1 MLVEF
6 VLPFKSEILQ
16 NIVSSIEMRFCYSI
30 LLLVFSVSCLH
41 SSAQDKSNKGK
52 EFWLGY
58 GYCWVFDREGP
69 PFNTQELVLYLSA
82 EQPANVTVSVTGTSW
97 SQTLSIPANTVN
109 TAIRIPKTGADDARI
124 FNEGLF
130 NRAVHIVSDTPIVV
144 YAHEY
149 NAMVSGATMLMPVET
164 YGYKY
169 FSLNYSQS
177 QSGSSPPNPPASTTQ
192 NGPEWY
198 SWFYVIASEDNTR
211 LEITPSDTT
220 RNGWLPGQTYTVNL
234 MRGQLYNVMG
244 KLGSSSRIVD
254 ASKDMSGS
262 KILSVPG
269 ADGNCHPVAVF
280 SGSSG
285 IRLCKNDGG
294 EYMQQQVFPTQAW
307 GTRYLTYHTLNNTT
321 TDINDQFKNFYRI
334 AVSDPTTVVKRNG
347 VVMTGL
353 INNFY
358 YEYLDSLGGDYIE
371 ADKPILMA
379 QYTPGGNRCYMASQF
394 AYGDPE
400 MFYLSPV
407 EQGRNDVLFYATRA
421 ANIDF
426 NYLNVIV
433 SNAGLASLRLD
444 GAAFNPANI
453 RTHPN
458 HPGYS
463 VAVARILGAAAQ
475 HRLTCD
481 SNFTATVY
489 GLGFFES
496 YGYNVGTN
504 INNLNHY
511 STIRNTY
518 NTTTNI
524 DTFTCPKSPVRLFV
538 KLGYPATSIHWKLSQ
553 VTGMTPNADSIISNP
568 VPVTTELINGRTY
581 YVYSLQ
587 QDFIFNTTGTYIIPV
602 SFTANI
608 IENCSQTE
616 FAEVRVVVK
625 PGPVSNFIFSSPACL
640 RDSVYFTGAAVP
652 GNFIL
657 DRYRWTFPDA
667 TTQATINAVKKFN
680 TSGNQSVRYQVIA
693 TNGCVGDTT
702 KTINIFDSPV
712 ANFGISGNICQSD
725 SVYLTDTSL
734 IASGSI
740 TNWEWRFGD
749 GNSITRTN
757 NSPFYY
763 HYAASGTYTILLV
776 VNSNNGCKSD
786 TMRRTINVFDA
797 PVAKFGFNRNIC
809 LGDSVLF
816 SDSSVSSAGPIVSWQ
831 WNFADGNT
839 ITRNNNTPF
848 YHPYTAAGSY
858 NVTLLV
864 TSSNGCTSVFN
875 RTVVV
880 NQKPTATTNIGFT
893 PCVDSLFTFRSS
905 ILFNP
910 GNPATYYWSFG
921 DGNTFV
927 TNTANSTT
935 HVYTSAAT
943 NIPVKHVV
951 SFGPG
956 CVSDTFTTVIPY
968 IEQVPAPDFTIIGDT
983 FCTNK
988 PFTFTSSVNPALV
1001 GQWNWSFSDGTQLN
1015 TPSSVI
1021 HSFLSAG
1028 NKTITLTIR
1037 SPQAGC
1043 FSRPFTD
1050 NISIGASPA
1059 INAGPDKF
1067 INTGGIATLDAT
1079 ISNPSNY
1086 NFTWTPSAS
1095 LSASNILNPTATPAN
1110 TTEYTILAVDKTSN
1124 CTATDKVIVNIITG
1138 LYVPSGFTPNGDGRN
1153 DVWQIPGLALYPDA
1167 LVQVFNRNGEVVY
1180 QTKDYTNRP
1189 WDGKYKGTPQPNAV
1203 FVYIIQLNDTQKR
1216 MLKGYVTIIR

>member
-1 MLVEF
+1 
-6 VLPFKSEILQ
+6 
-16 NIVSSIEMRFCYSI
+16 MRYRYSTI
-30 LLLVFSVSCLH
+30 LLLVSFLIFAQSF
-41 SSAQDKSNKGK
+41 AQDKSNKGK

-69 PFNTQELVLYLSA
+69 PVNTQELVLYLSA
-82 EQPANVTVSVTGTSW
+82 EQAANVTVSVTGTSW
-97 SQTLSIPANTVN
+97 SQSINIPANTVN
-109 TAIRIPKTGADDARI
+109 AAIRIPKTGADDARI

-149 NAMVSGATMLMPVET
+149 NAMVSAATMLMPVET

-177 QSGSSPPNPPASTTQ
+177 QSGSSPPNPPITTTQ

-211 LEITPSDTT
+211 LQITPSDTT
-220 RNGWLPGQTYTVNL
+220 RNGWLPGQTYTVSL
-234 MRGQLYNVMG
+234 MKGQLYNVMG
-244 KLGSSSRIVD
+244 KLGPTNSIND
-254 ASKDMSGS
+254 AGKDMTGS

-307 GTRYLTYHTLNNTT
+307 GTRYLTYHTLNNTN

-421 ANIDF
+421 ANIDY
-426 NYLNVIV
+426 NYVNVIV
-433 SNAGLASLRLD
+433 STAGLATLRLD
-444 GAAFNPANI
+444 GNPFNAANI

-475 HRLTCD
+475 HRLTSD

-511 STIRNTY
+511 SNIKNTF

-524 DTFTCPKSPVRLFV
+524 DSFTCPKSPVRLYV

-553 VTGMTPNADSIISNP
+553 VTGMTPNTDSIISNP
-568 VPVTTELINGRTY
+568 VPIATELINGRTY

-587 QDFIFNTTGTYIIPV
+587 QDFIFNNTGTYIIPV
-602 SFTANI
+602 SFTANV

-616 FAEVRVVVK
+616 FAEVKVVVK
-625 PGPVSNFIFSSPACL
+625 PGPVSNFNFSSPACL
-640 RDSVYFTGAAVP
+640 KDSVYFTGAAVP
-652 GNFIL
+652 GIYTL
-657 DRYRWTFPDA
+657 DRYLWTFPDA
-667 TTQATINAVKKFN
+667 TTQTTVNAVKKFN
-680 TSGNQSVRYQVIA
+680 ISGNQAVRYQVIA

-712 ANFGISGNICQSD
+712 ANFGVNGDICQTD
-725 SVYLTDTSL
+725 SVYLTDSSL
-734 IASGSI
+734 IASGNI

-749 GNSITRTN
+749 GNTITRTN

-763 HYAASGTYTILLV
+763 RYATPGIYTIRLV

-786 TMRRTINVFDA
+786 TAYRMVNVFES

-809 LGDSVLF
+809 VGDSVLF
-816 SDSSVSSAGPIVSWQ
+816 SDSSSSAAGSIVSWQ
-831 WNFADGNT
+831 WNFGDATNE
-839 ITRNNNTPF
+839 TRNNNTPF
-848 YHPYTAAGSY
+848 YHFYSASGTM
-858 NVTLLV
+858 NVTLTV
-864 TSSNGCTSVFN
+864 TSSNGCVSSVFN
-875 RTVVV
+875 KTVVV
-880 NQKPTATTNIGFT
+880 NQKPTANTNIGFV
-893 PCVDSLFTFRSS
+893 PCVDSLFTYRSS
-905 ILFNP
+905 VLFNP
-910 GNPATYYWSFG
+910 NNPATYYWNFG
-921 DGNTFV
+921 DGNSFT

-935 HVYTSAAT
+935 HIYTNAAT
-943 NIPVKHVV
+943 NIPIKHVV

-956 CVSDTFTTVIPY
+956 CISDTFTTVIPY
-968 IEQVPAPDFTIIGDT
+968 VEQVPVPDFTITGDT
-983 FCTNK
+983 FCVNK
-988 PFTFTSSVNPALV
+988 QFTFTSSLNPATV
-1001 GQWNWSFSDGTQLN
+1001 GQWSWNFSDGTQLT
-1015 TPSSVI
+1015 TPTTVT
-1021 HSFLSAG
+1021 HSFLSPG
-1028 NKTITLTIR
+1028 NNQVTLSVR

-1043 FSRPFTD
+1043 FSVPLTQQVFI
-1050 NISIGASPA
+1050 NPSPVVD
-1059 INAGPDKF
+1059 AGPDKMVQP
-1067 INTGGIATLDAT
+1067 GSSVTLDAMVT
-1079 ISNPSNY
+1079 GNGNY
-1086 NFTWTPSAS
+1086 SYNWTPSTN
-1095 LSASNILNPTATPAN
+1095 LSAANILNPVSTPPLLTTYNLQVKDIN
-1110 TTEYTILAVDKTSN
+1110 TG
-1124 CTATDKVIVNIITG
+1124 CTASDNVTVTVVYG
-1138 LYVPSGFTPNGDGRN
+1138 LYVPSGFTPNGDGKN
-1153 DVWQIPGLALYPDA
+1153 DVWQIPGLALYPGA
-1167 LVQVFNRNGEVVY
+1167 LVQVFNRNGELVY

-1189 WDGKYKGTPQPNAV
+1189 WDGKYKGTAQPNAV
-1203 FVYIIQLNDTQKR
+1203 FIYIIQLNDASKK

>member
-1 MLVEF
+1 
-6 VLPFKSEILQ
+6 
-16 NIVSSIEMRFCYSI
+16 MRICYYI
-30 LLLVFSVSCLH
+30 LLLAFSLSCIQ

-58 GYCWVFDREGP
+58 GYCWVFDRENP
-69 PFNTQELVLYLSA
+69 INTQELVLYLSA

-97 SQTLSIPANTVN
+97 SQSVSIPANTVN
-109 TAIRIPKTGADDARI
+109 ATIRIPKTGSDDARI

-177 QSGSSPPNPPASTTQ
+177 QSGSSPPNPPITTTQ

-198 SWFYVIASEDNTR
+198 SWFYVIATEDNTR

-234 MRGQLYNVMG
+234 MKGQLYNVMG
-244 KLGSSSRIVD
+244 KLGSSSRLVD
-254 ASKDMSGS
+254 ASKDMTGS

-307 GTRYLTYHTLNNTT
+307 GTRYLTYHTLNNTN

-433 SNAGLASLRLD
+433 SNAGLASLTLD
-444 GAAFNPANI
+444 GAPFNPANI

-463 VAVARILGAAAQ
+463 VAVARIFGLAAQ
-475 HRLTCD
+475 HRLVCD

-511 STIRNTY
+511 SNIKNTF

-524 DTFTCPKSPVRLFV
+524 DSFTCPKSPVRLYV
-538 KLGYPATSIHWKLSQ
+538 KLGYQATSIYWKLSQ
-553 VTGMTPNADSIISNP
+553 VAGMSPNADSIISNP
-568 VPVTTELINGRTY
+568 VPVATELINGRTY
-581 YVYSLQ
+581 FVYSLQ
-587 QDFIFNTTGTYIIPV
+587 QDFIFNNTGTYIIPV
-602 SFTANI
+602 SFTANVI
-608 IENCSQTE
+608 DNCSQTE
-616 FAEVRVVVK
+616 FAEVKVVVK
-625 PGPVSNFIFSSPACL
+625 PGPVSNFNFSSPACL
-640 RDSVYFTGAAVP
+640 KDSVYFTGTAVP
-652 GNFIL
+652 GNFTL
-657 DRYRWTFPDA
+657 DRYLWTFPDA
-667 TTQATINAVKKFN
+667 TTQNTVNAVKKFN
-680 TSGNQSVRYQVIA
+680 TSGNQAVRYQVIA
-693 TNGCVGDTT
+693 TNGCVGDTI
-702 KTINIFDSPV
+702 KTITVFDSPI
-712 ANFGISGNICQSD
+712 ANFGVNGNICQTD
-725 SVYLTDTSL
+725 SVYLTDSSL
-734 IASGSI
+734 IASGTI
-740 TNWEWRFGD
+740 T
-749 GNSITRTN
+749 
-757 NSPFYY
+757 
-763 HYAASGTYTILLV
+763 
-776 VNSNNGCKSD
+776 
-786 TMRRTINVFDA
+786 
-797 PVAKFGFNRNIC
+797 
-809 LGDSVLF
+809 
-816 SDSSVSSAGPIVSWQ
+816 SWQ
-831 WNFADGNT
+831 WNFGDGNT
-839 ITRNNNTPF
+839 ITRNNNSPF
-848 YHPYTAAGSY
+848 YHHYTAPGPYTISLVVNSNNSCKSDTMRRSI
-858 NVTLLV
+858 NVFVSPTAKFGYSGNICV
-864 TSSNGCTSVFN
+864 SDSIRFTDTSSIASGTITSWQWN
-875 RTVVV
+875 
-880 NQKPTATTNIGFT
+880 
-893 PCVDSLFTFRSS
+893 
-905 ILFNP
+905 
-910 GNPATYYWSFG
+910 FG
-921 DGNTFV
+921 DGNSITRNNNSAFFHQYTTTGNFTVSLVVFSDNGCKSDTFRRV
-927 TNTANSTT
+927 VSVNNRPAATMTSTLIPCIDSLQRFVSSYTLGASPATWWWDFGDGQNFSSTTSNTAT
-935 HVYTSAAT
+935 HAYTSGLT
-943 NIPVKHVV
+943 NITIRHVV
-951 SFGPG
+951 SLGAG
-956 CVSDTFTTVIPY
+956 CVSDTAMATIPLINPNPVASFT
-968 IEQVPAPDFTIIGDT
+968 AFADT
-983 FCTNK
+983 ACVNK
-988 PFTFTSSVNPALV
+988 PVQFSSGVTGATTWSWNFGNGTGTNMPPFTRSYSSA
-1001 GQWNWSFSDGTQLN
+1001 N
-1015 TPSSVI
+1015 TYNIS
-1021 HSFLSAG
+1021 
-1028 NKTITLTIR
+1028 LTVTNA
-1037 SPQAGC
+1037 AGC
-1043 FSRPFTD
+1043 RSLPAT
-1050 NISIGASPA
+1050 NSITISPNPSV
-1059 INAGPDKF
+1059 NAGPDKF
-1067 INTGGIATLDAT
+1067 INSGGNSTLDA
-1079 ISNPSNY
+1079 IIANPSNY
-1086 NFTWTPSAS
+1086 NFTWTPATY
-1095 LSASNILNPTATPAN
+1095 LSASNILNPVATPDN

-1153 DVWQIPGLALYPDA
+1153 DVWQIPGLALYPGA

-1180 QTKDYTNRP
+1180 QTKDYINRP

-1203 FVYIIQLNDTQKR
+1203 FVYVIQLNDTQKR